1 MSEATATQPET
12 KQQFDAY
19 RAITDKITAKLEQ
32 GIVPWQRP
40 WGETGPPRN
49 LLTKAPYT
57 GINAIL
63 LGMEEYEQNLFLS
76 FDEVNGIGG
85 KVKKGIKGHSVVRWV
100 KNDQSTDSK
109 DAFFM
114 KTYTVFNIAQCEK
127 IPERYLEA
135 VKEKPVQ
142 RSCEAIV
149 SGMPNPPGTQRG
161 ASHALYDV
169 VEDMIYLPK
178 GGKKDMLFYSNYFRQ
193 LVHSTGHDSRLARK
207 GVAEMSELSD
217 RPLNSSEDL
226 VADIGLCFLLS
237 AVGVHTV
244 FKNSA
249 GYMDGWIAKLK
260 EDKKLVII
268 AANRAQKAADYIL
281 GSGQAETDKPEP

>member
-1 MSEATATQPET
+1 MTETAAAKPET
-12 KQQFDAY
+12 KQHFDAY
-19 RAITDKITAKLEQ
+19 QSITDKITAKLEQ
-32 GIVPWQRP
+32 GIVPWQRI
-40 WGETGPPRN
+40 WDEAGPPRN

-63 LGMEEYEQNLFLS
+63 LGMEEYEKNWFLS
-76 FDEVNGIGG
+76 FEEVNGIGG
-85 KVKKGIKGHSVVRWV
+85 KVKKGTKGHSVIRWV
-100 KNDQSTDSK
+100 KNDQPKDSK

-114 KTYTVFNIAQCEK
+114 KTYTVFNIAQCEN

-135 VKEKPVQ
+135 VNDMPVKK
-142 RSCEAIV
+142 SCDAIV
-149 SGMPNPPGTQRG
+149 SGMPKPPGTQRG

-169 VEDMIYLPK
+169 VEDMITLPK

-249 GYMDGWIAKLK
+249 GYMDGWLAKLK

-268 AANRAQKAADYIL
+268 AASRAQKAVDYIL
-281 GSGQAETDKPEP
+281 GTGQAEAEKPEQ